1 MGLLQRMAKGGRKTA
16 AKNGSGTWQVPAG
29 RTFWRSLCLLMAVL
43 LAVTVPA
50 GAWTVPGTSGDC
62 TKRFNDASS
71 WYETQKQ
78 CQFAAQLEP
87 DGVFVGGEQELGT
100 GYYTDPHVYQVEN
113 VIRLFREKGYDN
125 WALYL
130 SSPDRFQAIADGVT
144 WADAY
149 KGRLV
154 IHFSVHVLWVEVY
167 SYDYD
172 VCNHSGF
179 DHYYNTWD
187 QDPAG
192 HGLESGAIGILADYL
207 PVLIKTVGPAIVEI
221 VGGLVGVPG
230 LGGLLAAVSAD
241 VRPALQEDYPSAA
254 LQAQQHYD
262 RATDY
267 YFNGATDPVTG
278 KNRLYWPQRSAEYN
292 SLFQLGWS
300 AHFIQDIGV
309 IYHLRDITSSF
320 PPNPHNDFEDDA
332 KGHGDPADP
341 QSKDYHISA
350 SAWSLGLDYQNKKIT
365 ELARD
370 EATAI
375 NDENDWALARSQNA
389 DVRKPVVQ
397 KGIRVSEQYAAAV
410 IAKYLTETG
419 IPKIKQPFQG
429 RVEDLQ
435 NNPVPYAYVFY
446 RKGKECIQHPDI
458 PILCGM
464 PSGAWNY
471 VRADKSGIY
480 VLDLKPSDAS
490 TVDTYLVRPVMPGY
504 RYVGYQQ
511 GGSSEMMGATMDG
524 KPLEYQPPW
533 KTVASTTNPYYEFY
547 LAPLEAGQ
555 TAPSMVFVSPGMLL
569 FKPHELTSATADS
582 LKKDLIS
589 VTPESPVLRVHT
601 TDSFQ
606 QKVVSLPETSYVEV
620 RLANLVDLNTPRV
633 LESPDTIRSTLIAA
647 KNQKTAWY
655 AVHEPEMVSAL
666 PPSPSAVLKYQA
678 AGSER
683 FMPASSPEGWH
694 RVLSSLPTTRMK
706 VQNGTMVEVPDLSF
720 AFGSAPVI
728 SGEFL
733 PANGMARIPAANAQ
747 VEVTLDAGPGFIGP
761 GFTDLY
767 PGTAIAKL
775 PGTLSPAAGP
785 GQAGLVQPL
794 ATWPGCID
802 ATGSGCSE
810 GIGAMKS
817 GGEQPDPQKKSLI
830 LTTDS
835 TGRAALVLQTGNQ
848 AGRIRM
854 NFRVISNPD
863 APGVLPEDSVEF
875 TVHPLVN
882 EPDPVSVLPP
892 VLQAL
897 EPRGPVTLETAG
909 AVSVAGMPEKATVL
923 CFNLMPDGN
932 AVQVSCTEKPV
943 SVKIMDFVSSITSMT
958 GKLLGSFL
966 PSPALQPVTGEQQ
979 SCDDGNACTVG
990 DRLTGGSCVGD
1001 RVICNDYR
1009 DGTIGRCSPRTGCI
1023 YEPAAVSRETLP
1035 VTLPAIARLVTTAIA
1050 EVTPA
1055 GGSSCD
1061 DGDACT
1067 AGDVITG
1074 GSCRGTPFLCNDGDD
1089 ATADSC
1095 DPRSGCVFTRLGQ
1108 VPEATVSVAEREPV
1122 ITLVPGVV
1130 EVTTTVPPEP
1140 CPNGCSCLTPD
1151 EAKARFGRYLP
1162 CSDTPCG
1169 SLTSP
1174 SGTLPRYCLR
1184 PAA

>member
-16 AKNGSGTWQVPAG
+16 AKNGSGTWQVRAG
-29 RTFWRSLCLLMAVL
+29 RTLHSSLCLLMAVL

-50 GAWTVPGTSGDC
+50 GAWSVPAVSGDC
-62 TKRFNDASS
+62 QKRFNDASS
-71 WYETQKQ
+71 WYETEKQ

-87 DGVFVGGEQELGT
+87 DGVFVGGEKELGT
-100 GYYTDPHVYQVEN
+100 GYYHYPHVYEIEN
-113 VIRLFREKGYDN
+113 AVRLFKEKGWDN

-130 SSPDRFQAIADGVT
+130 SSPDRFQALADGVT

-154 IHFSVHVLWVEVY
+154 VHISLHVLWVEVY
-167 SYDYD
+167 GYDYD
-172 VCNHSGF
+172 VCNYAGF
-179 DHYYNTWD
+179 DQYYNTYN

-192 HGLESGAIGILADYL
+192 RGLDSEGIDVLADFL
-207 PVLIKTVGPAIVEI
+207 PVLIKTLGPAIVET
-221 VGGLVGVPG
+221 VGAIAGVPG
-230 LGGLLAAVSAD
+230 LGGLLAAVSVD
-241 VRPALQEDYPSAA
+241 VRPELQGEYPSGA
-254 LQAQQHYD
+254 LQAQQHYES
-262 RATDY
+262 ATGY

-278 KNRLYWPQRSAEYN
+278 KNRLYWPQRSPEYN

-300 AHFIQDIGV
+300 THFIQDIGV
-309 IYHLRDITSSF
+309 IYHIHDIGSSF

-332 KGHGDPADP
+332 AGHGDREDGTSA
-341 QSKDYHISA
+341 DYHVKA
-350 SAWSLGLDYQNKKIT
+350 SAWTLGLDYETKNIT
-365 ELARD
+365 MLARD
-370 EATAI
+370 EAVAI
-375 NDENDWALARSQNA
+375 DDGNDWNLARSQNP
-389 DVRKPVVQ
+389 DVRRAVVQ
-397 KGIRVSEQYAAAV
+397 KGVRVSEQYTAAV

-419 IPKIKQPFQG
+419 IPKVKQSFQG

-464 PSGAWNY
+464 PPGAWNY
-471 VRADKSGIY
+471 VRADKNGVY

-511 GGSSEMMGATMDG
+511 GGTSELMGATTDG

-533 KTVASTTNPYYEFY
+533 KSVAVTTNPYYEFY
-547 LAPLEAGQ
+547 MSPLETGQ
-555 TAPSMVFVSPGMLL
+555 PVQQMVVMSPVPLL
-569 FKPHELTSATADS
+569 FKPSELAPAATET
-582 LKKDLIS
+582 LRRDLIA

-620 RLANLVDLNTPRV
+620 QLANLVDLNTPRV
-633 LESPDTIRSTLIAA
+633 LQSPETIRSTLIAA
-647 KNQKTAWY
+647 KNQKAAWY
-655 AVHEPEMVSAL
+655 AVHEPEMVSAV
-666 PPSPSAVLKYQA
+666 PPSPSTVLKYQA
-678 AGSER
+678 AGSDR
-683 FMPASSPEGWH
+683 FIPASSPEGWH
-694 RVLSSLPTTRMK
+694 RVLSSLPKTRVK
-706 VQNGTMVEVPDLSF
+706 AQNGTMVEVPDLSF

-733 PANGMARIPAANAQ
+733 PANGMARIPAVNAQ
-747 VEVTLDAGPGFIGP
+747 VEVTLESAPGFIGP

-794 ATWPGCID
+794 GTQPGCID
-802 ATGSGCSE
+802 ATGSRCSD
-810 GIGAMKS
+810 GIGALKS
-817 GGEQPDPQKKSLI
+817 GGEQPDPLKKSLI

-848 AGRIRM
+848 AGRVRM

-863 APGVLPEDSVEF
+863 APGVLTEDSVEF

-892 VLQAL
+892 VIQVV
-897 EPRGPVTLETAG
+897 EPRAPFTLETAG
-909 AVSVAGMPEKATVL
+909 AVSTAAGPKKGPVL
-923 CFNLMPDGN
+923 CFNLMPEGN
-932 AVQVSCTEKPV
+932 AVQVSCPEKPLT
-943 SVKIMDFVSSITSMT
+943 VKALDLVSSVTST
-958 GKLLGSFL
+958 TRKLLGSFW
-966 PSPALQPVTGEQQ
+966 PSPVLQPATMEQMV
-979 SCDDGNACTVG
+979 CDDGNACTVN
-990 DRLTGGSCVGD
+990 DRLTGGGCTGD
-1001 RVICNDYR
+1001 RVVCNDYR
-1009 DGTIGRCSPRTGCI
+1009 DGTSGRCNPRSGCS
-1023 YEPAAVSRETLP
+1023 YETAAASRETLP
-1035 VTLPAIARLVTTAIA
+1035 VTLPATVRQRTTVPV

-1055 GGSSCD
+1055 SGSYCD

-1067 AGDVITG
+1067 AGDVITD
-1074 GSCRGTPFLCNDGDD
+1074 GSCRGRPFICNDGDD
-1089 ATADSC
+1089 GTADSC

-1108 VPEATVSVAEREPV
+1108 LPEATVSMAEREPV

-1130 EVTTTVPPEP
+1130 EVTTTAAPDP
-1140 CPNGCSCLTPD
+1140 CPSECSCLTAD
-1151 EAKARFGRYLP
+1151 DAKARFGRYLP
-1162 CSDTPCG
+1162 CSGTPCG

-1174 SGTLPRYCLR
+1174 SGTIPRYCLR